1 MCPNTGDTLVCDSV
15 CVCVRDVLYLRGCG
29 IISAIENHS
38 RFHSLIMTVFAHD
51 RAREGGSELVLL
63 PQTWR
68 DGWSHAQIHTK
79 NLNYNERK
87 TCPGHRLAA
96 GMTVTDSGQ

>member
-1 MCPNTGDTLVCDSV
+1 M

-51 RAREGGSELVLL
+51 RAREGGVRISVITTDMEGWLESCTNTYEELKL
-63 PQTWR
+63 
-68 DGWSHAQIHTK
+68 
-79 NLNYNERK
+79 
-87 TCPGHRLAA
+87 
-96 GMTVTDSGQ
+96 

>member
-15 CVCVRDVLYLRGCG
+15 CVCERDVLYLRGCG

-51 RAREGGSELVLL
+51 RTREGGSELVLL

-68 DGWSHAQIHTK
+68 DGWSRAQIHTK